1 MIESQNERKL
11 KMTILEWLR
20 RKFYIKKRTA
30 ECKDCIR
37 GNCLFNKNKHV
48 QIVEKEVKVLDP
60 EISRSIRL
68 IDAVYNDEKSLDELK
83 ELSLACP
90 ERTDEDK
97 WIVYQK
103 QCYYGGCLY
112 DPKEFDDEYS
122 AYKHG
127 TIYELLKKIIR
138 REHKMSGATTVIADV
153 NRSCPEYSNCS
164 GMDY

>member
-1 MIESQNERKL
+1 MTMLESVKRKL
-11 KMTILEWLR
+11 
-20 RKFYIKKRTA
+20 YIRKRTA

-48 QIVEKEVKVLDP
+48 QVVEKKVKVLDP
-60 EISRSIRL
+60 EISESIRL
-68 IDAVYNDEKSLDELK
+68 IDEVYNDEKSLDELK
-83 ELSLACP
+83 KINMAFP
-90 ERTDEDK
+90 EDEGDGK
-97 WIVYQK
+97 WIVYQR

-127 TIYELLKKIIR
+127 TIYALLKKISR
-138 REHKMSGATTVIADV
+138 REHKMSGATAVIADV